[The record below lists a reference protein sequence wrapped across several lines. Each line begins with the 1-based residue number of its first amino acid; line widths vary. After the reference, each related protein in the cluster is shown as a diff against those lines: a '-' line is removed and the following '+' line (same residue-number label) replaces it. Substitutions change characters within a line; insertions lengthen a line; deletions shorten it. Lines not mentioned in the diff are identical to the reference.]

1 MKRVFGLETEYGIT
15 LSGAESVDVVAESI
29 ELVRRYTEHGALMK
43 WDYELED
50 PHLDARGFRARELLQ
65 DTDESA
71 YYEIDKNRPLSFE
84 EIKSDLVLSNGARF
98 YNDHAHPEYS
108 TPECTTL
115 RQIVSQDKAGERILA
130 ECARRRNQKLPPGYE
145 VRLYKNNTDFVGH
158 SYGCHDNYLMR
169 RDIAWDRIVAGVLP
183 FLVTRQI
190 FAGAGK
196 MGVEAESASG
206 EPDVFQISQRADF
219 FSVLVSID
227 TMNRRPLVNTRDEPH
242 ADASRYRRFH
252 VILGDSNM
260 SQWATA
266 MKIGATSLVLDL
278 IERGKAPQL
287 EIAQPINA
295 NKSISRDQTYD
306 WIIEL
311 KDGRKISAIDV
322 QRIYLKAAAAI
333 DDGTD
338 EDRQWILREWENVLN
353 DLERDVM
360 LTRDR
365 VDWAAKKFLLNA
377 LQQEEKLS
385 WRDPWLQSID
395 LEYHNLDFERGLYYE
410 LARQGA
416 VRRVVP
422 EDEIKTSIF
431 NPPETTR
438 AFFRGRS
445 VARFNNEISS
455 IQWDEIVFENQSQ
468 LRRIVLPEAAADAR
482 LSALNH
488 AARNGKDF
496 SEFMSAVAQIDYWK
510 TARVSTDHPRTRK
523 IAIGNSKSIK
533 SLPLDRARRF
543 ARDIVADAIDAFDF
557 VADASRDAGEQ
568 FIGKPHP
575 ICSHAILTFDD
586 TEHDRVFVSPLIAHH
601 ADGADR
607 QQDGERLP
615 DAVIPIGRFHL
626 AHDDRVRF
634 AQDRQSLRRD
644 FTQDANGET
653 GSRERLTVNN
663 LFRQTELQTGLAHF
677 IFEKLANRFDQLE
690 VHFLG

>member
-15 LSGAESVDVVAESI
+15 VNGAEIVDVVAESI

-71 YYEIDKNRPLSFE
+71 YYEIDKNRALSFE

-115 RQIVSQDKAGERILA
+115 RQIVAQDKAGERILA
-130 ECARRRNQKLPPGYE
+130 ECARRRNLKLPPANE

-158 SYGCHDNYLMR
+158 SYGCHDNYLVSR
-169 RDIAWDRIVAGVLP
+169 EIAWDRIVAGVLP
-183 FLVTRQI
+183 FLITRQI

-196 MGVEAESASG
+196 MGIEAESASG
-206 EPDVFQISQRADF
+206 APGIFQISQRADF

-227 TMNRRPLVNTRDEPH
+227 TMNRRPLINTRDEPH
-242 ADASRYRRFH
+242 VDASRYRRFH

-260 SQWATA
+260 SEWATA
-266 MKIGATSLVLDL
+266 MKIGTTALVLDL
-278 IERGKAPQL
+278 IERGEAPQL
-287 EIAQPINA
+287 EIAQPVDA

-322 QRIYLKAAAAI
+322 QRIYLKAAARV
-333 DDGTD
+333 DDGMD

-365 VDWAAKKFLLNA
+365 VDWVGKKFLLNA
-377 LQQEEKLS
+377 LQEEEKLS
-385 WRDPWLQSID
+385 WTHAWLQSID
-395 LEYHNLDFERGLYYE
+395 LEYHSVDLERGLYYE
-410 LARQGA
+410 LVRQGA
-416 VRRVVP
+416 MRRIVT
-422 EDEIKTSIF
+422 EDEIKMSIF
-431 NPPETTR
+431 SPPETTR

-445 VARFNNEISS
+445 VARFNDEISS
-455 IQWDEIVFENQSQ
+455 IQWDEIVFANQFQ
-468 LRRIVLPEAAADAR
+468 IHRVVLPEAASDAR

-496 SEFMSAVAQIDYWK
+496 AEFIRAVGD
-510 TARVSTDHPRTRK
+510 
-523 IAIGNSKSIK
+523 IG
-533 SLPLDRARRF
+533 
-543 ARDIVADAIDAFDF
+543 
-557 VADASRDAGEQ
+557 
-568 FIGKPHP
+568 
-575 ICSHAILTFDD
+575 
-586 TEHDRVFVSPLIAHH
+586 
-601 ADGADR
+601 
-607 QQDGERLP
+607 
-615 DAVIPIGRFHL
+615 
-626 AHDDRVRF
+626 
-634 AQDRQSLRRD
+634 
-644 FTQDANGET
+644 
-653 GSRERLTVNN
+653 
-663 LFRQTELQTGLAHF
+663 
-677 IFEKLANRFDQLE
+677 
-690 VHFLG
+690 